1 MVQNLFKKMRLL
13 KTLNIRSYKFVK
25 TFRFFILIF
34 CTLFFL
40 TYSNV
45 MAYEETNYEVIQKNQ
60 IYEIRKYSNRL
71 AVETIEYNQS
81 SGFRKLFNYIS
92 GNNKTNEEIKMTT
105 PVTRVEKNGN
115 MTMQF
120 YLPSSFNEKN
130 VPDPSDENVSIINI
144 EGGYYAVIIYSGRT
158 TDKNFLKHTNILE
171 KELIKDNITII
182 SLPIK
187 ATYDSP
193 FTFPMNRR
201 NESMF
206 KINFE

>member
-1 MVQNLFKKMRLL
+1 MKIF
-13 KTLNIRSYKFVK
+13 SFFV
-25 TFRFFILIF
+25 LIF

-45 MAYEETNYEVIQKNQ
+45 MAYEEVNYKVILKNN
-60 IYEIRKYSNRL
+60 IYEIRKYSDRL

-92 GNNKTNEEIKMTT
+92 GDNKTNQKIKMTT

-120 YLPSSFNEKN
+120 YLPSKFIKKN
-130 VPDPSDENVSIINI
+130 IPDPLDEDVNI
-144 EGGYYAVIIYSGRT
+144 VNIKGGYYAAIIYSGRAS
-158 TDKNFLKHTNILE
+158 DKNFLRHKDILE
-171 KELIKDNITII
+171 KQLIKDNISII
-182 SLPIK
+182 GLPIR
-187 ATYDSP
+187 ATYNSP
-193 FTFPMNRR
+193 FTLPMNRK

-206 KINFE
+206 EIIYE